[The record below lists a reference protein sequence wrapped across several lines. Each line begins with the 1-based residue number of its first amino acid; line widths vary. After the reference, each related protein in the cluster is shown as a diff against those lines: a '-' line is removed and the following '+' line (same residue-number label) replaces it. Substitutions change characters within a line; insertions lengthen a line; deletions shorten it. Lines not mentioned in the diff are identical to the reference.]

1 MSYSHRSCH
10 MSFIYDSAVRFDGP
24 DRGVSRSPIL
34 PHGSSAT
41 SARSLPASRST
52 SPVAAPPT
60 DEALQGNTLHGLPDC
75 LRSAV
80 PSYQKL
86 VAARRSQDC
95 GGQLSN
101 STGRVSGSAFRGERG
116 REAQTAPSAVVGV
129 DGVRHVR
136 WCVDQIR
143 WADLAPNTPRIY
155 RVSSSDNAGRVTEVR
170 KHAWDRRACR
180 DWLALL
186 ARARPG
192 SNVCLAPWQSH
203 IDAIRS
209 AARHFSSAP
218 PHESEHAAA
227 QRGPGCGTTQLVRR
241 LHVWRPPRHSCARA
255 CAARLVEH
263 R

>member
-1 MSYSHRSCH
+1 VLGRNYRPVGGHGASKWPSRRLICSGPGIMHRRLTSLRDTPRSCQSRQASPVNLRCISTPPQPRCRFSRLMSYSHRSCH
-10 MSFIYDSAVRFDGP
+10 MSFIFDSAVRFDGP

-101 STGRVSGSAFRGERG
+101 STGVFVG
-116 REAQTAPSAVVGV
+116 APSGV
-129 DGVRHVR
+129 NV
-136 WCVDQIR
+136 
-143 WADLAPNTPRIY
+143 AAKPR
-155 RVSSSDNAGRVTEVR
+155 
-170 KHAWDRRACR
+170 
-180 DWLALL
+180 
-186 ARARPG
+186 
-192 SNVCLAPWQSH
+192 Q
-203 IDAIRS
+203 
-209 AARHFSSAP
+209 
-218 PHESEHAAA
+218 
-227 QRGPGCGTTQLVRR
+227 
-241 LHVWRPPRHSCARA
+241 RPPLWWA
-255 CAARLVEH
+255 
-263 R
+263 